1 MRKHEGDTRVC
12 KHSRMERFLPPDHAT
27 EQAIVQIGHRR
38 FLQLANCFSKLFSK
52 LACCLASGS
61 GTGVGQLLRFVA
73 GQIQDRAEVSHLR
86 GGVRLA
92 GASSF
97 CKLLFRSAR
106 SFERCPA
113 RNRVVFINSGKGC
126 GKRGPLPE
134 SRGTADLTLCLRS
147 LADAKYEERETP
159 SKGPLLMKTSR
170 FLAGLPSFSATE
182 VRGRVPLA
190 QTSAR
195 KRAERRVRLG
205 GHVGRTRCPALRRIR
220 HRRARPCPHKPDSH
234 VRGNSSSNAAKD
246 SG

>member
-1 MRKHEGDTRVC
+1 MRKHEGFTRVR

-106 SFERCPA
+106 SFERRPA

-134 SRGTADLTLCLRS
+134 SRGTAELALCLQVVRC
-147 LADAKYEERETP
+147 RQ
-159 SKGPLLMKTSR
+159 
-170 FLAGLPSFSATE
+170 
-182 VRGRVPLA
+182 VRGA
-190 QTSAR
+190 
-195 KRAERRVRLG
+195 
-205 GHVGRTRCPALRRIR
+205 
-220 HRRARPCPHKPDSH
+220 
-234 VRGNSSSNAAKD
+234 GNSLQGSSVDENLPISGRSPQFFCHGSSREGAACAD
-246 SG
+246 ECAQASRATRTPGRSCRSDPMPCSSANPSSPCSALSP